1 MGSTIGD
8 VAALAGVSTAT
19 VSRALRGLS
28 NVSDQARA
36 KVLAAASELGY
47 VVSPSA
53 QALATGRTQTVALV
67 VPSFSEWFA
76 ANVLDGAQR
85 RLQRAGYSTAVHSV
99 ENVRGK
105 PPLDLDL
112 ELIRR
117 RVDGVII
124 IALPL
129 SEVETRAVVDLS
141 VPVVVVGN
149 RNPPFPSVGLDD
161 IETGR
166 IATNLLIE
174 LGHTVIG
181 HISGSTQEVTP
192 LTPGGGRLEGWHQ
205 ALEEAGLEHGDDLF
219 AHSYFDVSGGRDAML
234 ELIDRR
240 PDITAV
246 FAAADCIA
254 VGAIEAL
261 DERGLMVPDDISVV
275 GVDGEAEIGWRSLST
290 VVQRPDDQGR
300 IAADGLLRM
309 VNGGAVP
316 DVTLVHGV
324 LMPGRT
330 TSVPRRTAGIDPVSG
345 GLGVRRRADTKL

>member
-1 MGSTIGD
+1 MSSTIGD

-28 NVSDQARA
+28 NVSDQARTR
-36 KVLAAASELGY
+36 VLEAAEELGY

-53 QALATGRTQTVALV
+53 QALATGRTHTVALV

-76 ANVLDGAQR
+76 AHVLDGAQR
-85 RLQRAGYSTAVHSV
+85 TLQKLGYSTVVHSV

-105 PPLDLDL
+105 PPLDFDL

-124 IALPL
+124 IGLPL
-129 SEVETRAVVDLS
+129 TEVETMALVGLE

-149 RNPPFPSVGLDD
+149 RNPPFPSIGLDD
-161 IETGR
+161 VETGR
-166 IATNLLIE
+166 VATELLIG

-181 HISGSTQEVTP
+181 HISGSAQEVTP
-192 LTPGGGRLEGWHQ
+192 LTPGGGRLEGWRE
-205 ALEEAGLEHGDDLF
+205 ALTAAGLECGDDLF
-219 AHSYFDVSGGRDAML
+219 VQSFFDEEGGRDAML

-240 PDITAV
+240 PDVTAV

-254 VGAIEAL
+254 VGAIDAL
-261 DERGLMVPDDISVV
+261 EERGLSVPEDVSVM
-275 GVDGEAEIGWRSLST
+275 GVDGEANIGWRALTT
-290 VVQRPDDQGR
+290 VVQRPDEQGR
-300 IAADGLLRM
+300 MAADALLRM

-316 DVTLVHGV
+316 DVTEVHGV
-324 LMPGRT
+324 LRNGRT
-330 TSVPRRTAGIDPVSG
+330 TGVPPVG
-345 GLGVRRRADTKL
+345 KG